1 MRSEV
6 KMSGEKVQYKWRTKG
21 ENGESGQRQ
30 SKGENEKESVGMEE
44 KII

>member
-6 KMSGEKVQYKWRTKG
+6 KMSGEKVQYKWRRKG

>member
-1 MRSEV
+1 MRSKV
-6 KMSGEKVQYKWRTKG
+6 KMNGEKVQYKWRRKG
-21 ENGESGQRQ
+21 EYGESGRRQ